1 MTVKCPRCSRKTIP
15 EAKWRVMPAEE
26 RQRLT
31 AEKWCASG
39 KDGFCRACSVR
50 ARRDG
55 WSEVWRE
62 GEIALTGGQWVT
74 RGMIKVWEEKTVTPA
89 PKPVARTPRRAKPK
103 PHVKVETHVKVTSG
117 PNLCDCGCLLLTV
130 GENCPCCRFWA
141 YKNERKTRTY
151 TY

>member
-1 MTVKCPRCSRKTIP
+1 MTVKCPRCSHKTIP

-31 AEKWCASG
+31 AEKWRASG
-39 KDGFCRACSVR
+39 KGGFCRACSVR
-50 ARRDG
+50 ARRAS

-89 PKPVARTPRRAKPK
+89 PKRVARRRAKPK
-103 PHVKVETHVKVTSG
+103 PHAKVETHVKVTSG

-141 YKNERKTRTY
+141 YENERKTRTY